1 MGASCNLFDVSTD
14 VYLGICRAHSLN
26 AVSRGKTVILYEK
39 MPCVTAHSGSHT
51 MMAKPKKTL
60 QLNYPV
66 IQFLTIVVTDDI
78 SGLISYM
85 QTIRVNILVFYDSVF
100 DRKMRFTF

>member
-1 MGASCNLFDVSTD
+1 MQFPVVKRSWHG
-14 VYLGICRAHSLN
+14 
-26 AVSRGKTVILYEK
+26 K
-39 MPCVTAHSGSHT
+39 MPRVTAHSGSHT
-51 MMAKPKKTL
+51 MMAKPMKTL
-60 QLNYPV
+60 KLNYPV

>member
-1 MGASCNLFDVSTD
+1 MQFPVVKRSW
-14 VYLGICRAHSLN
+14 H
-26 AVSRGKTVILYEK
+26 EK
-39 MPCVTAHSGSHT
+39 MPRVTAHSGSHT